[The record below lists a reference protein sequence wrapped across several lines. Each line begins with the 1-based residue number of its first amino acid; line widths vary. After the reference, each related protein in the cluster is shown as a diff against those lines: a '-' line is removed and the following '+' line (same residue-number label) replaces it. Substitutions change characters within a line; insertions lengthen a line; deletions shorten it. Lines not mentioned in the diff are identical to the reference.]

1 MNGIAIPAGIHS
13 ASTQPLQSRGDRTVC
28 KRGQRHSSESTLMP
42 MRDTSTV
49 ALLVIDVQ
57 QGLASPS
64 LGLRNNP
71 QAESNITR
79 MLPAWRE
86 RDLPVVHV
94 QHCSTEP
101 ESPLRPEL
109 PGNAFKQEVQP
120 LADELVFRKTVNS
133 AFIGTGLEQ
142 FLHDCDISQL
152 VIVGLTT
159 DHCVSASTR
168 TASDLGFDVTV
179 ISDATA
185 AFERRGYD
193 GVHYTGDEIHRV
205 NPVSLDGEFCRI
217 RSTAEILDKMRL
229 SATRSNR

>member
-1 MNGIAIPAGIHS
+1 
-13 ASTQPLQSRGDRTVC
+13 
-28 KRGQRHSSESTLMP
+28 MP
-42 MRDTSTV
+42 MNDTSAV

-57 QGLASPS
+57 QGLDSPS

-71 QAESNITR
+71 QAEANIAR
-79 MLPAWRE
+79 LLAVWRE
-86 RDLPVVHV
+86 RDLSIVHI

-101 ESPLRPEL
+101 DSPLRPEL

-120 LADELVFRKTVNS
+120 LADEPVFRKVVNS

-142 FLHDCDISQL
+142 FLHDSDISQL

-168 TASDLGFDVTV
+168 TASDLGFDVTL

-185 AFERRGYD
+185 AFERSGYD
-193 GVHYTGDEIHRV
+193 GVHYSGDEIHRV
-205 NPVSLDGEFCRI
+205 NLVSLDGEFCRI
-217 RSTAEILDKMRL
+217 RSTAEILDKM
-229 SATRSNR
+229 S